1 VVLLAL
7 RVIEYRQLLQILA
20 MFMVVQFFGLLL
32 ATQVFSGVAFEQIM
46 GAQEVS
52 STFDALFFIAY
63 IIVFSIIILIIFK
76 IYKGDKLFMLLDAA
90 VVLVASFVVFIVCI
104 SALQGNAFNALFG
117 ATPYYVL
124 VAAIA
129 LAVLLVIAKYKIP
142 KMRNITAMIA
152 SVGVGLVIG
161 VSFSFLAAMVFMIIL
176 AAYDYIA
183 VFITKH
189 MVALGNVAM
198 EKNLSFLIM
207 VNEVEAVPLSSLT
220 ASERAEYNKSKKEMQ
235 KHGASMQKLVGNDMA
250 PISARMALG
259 TGDLAMPLMLAIA
272 AYKVNLNFVLSFVII
287 LGAILGLVITMLI
300 LRRYK
305 RALPAIPPILLGIV
319 IALLVYLAVSLLA

>member
-1 VVLLAL
+1 MAL

-32 ATQVFSGVAFEQIM
+32 ATQVFTGTSFVQVQS
-46 GAQEVS
+46 AQTVS
-52 STFDALFFIAY
+52 SSFDALFFIAY
-63 IIVFSIIILIIFK
+63 VVVLSVVMLIIFK
-76 IYKGDKLFMLLDAA
+76 VYKGDKLFMLLDGA
-90 VVLVASFVVFIVCI
+90 VVLVASFIVFIVSI
-104 SALQGNAFNALFG
+104 SALQGNAFAGIFG
-117 ATPYYVL
+117 TTSNYVL
-124 VAAIA
+124 GASIG

-142 KMRNITAMIA
+142 RMRNITAMIA

-176 AAYDYIA
+176 AAYDFIA

-189 MVALGNVAM
+189 MIALGNVAV

-220 ASERAEYNKSKKEMQ
+220 ASERAEYNKAKKGL
-235 KHGASMQKLVGNDMA
+235 KTHGEVQKLVGSGMA

-272 AYKVNLNFVLSFVII
+272 AYKVNLNFTLSFVITV
-287 LGAILGLVITMLI
+287 GAIFGLIITMLI

-305 RALPAIPPILLGIV
+305 RALPAIPPILLGIA
-319 IALLVYLAVSLLA
+319 IAMLAYFAVTALV